1 MTKNVNRREFLGV
14 AAVAAGSGIRG
25 QAKSVQ
31 TPDPRPALLGGQP
44 VRKQPFPSWPRF
56 GPPEEEAMLRTLRSG
71 KWFRG
76 YGQEVASFEKAYA
89 EITGARFCL
98 ATANGTSALLTSL
111 HALDLQPGD
120 EVILPPYT
128 FVATLNVVL
137 LYYALPIFVDTDPDT
152 FQVDAKK
159 VEAAITPATKV
170 LMPVHIGGSAA
181 DLDTLLEIS
190 KKRRTPLLED
200 ACQAH
205 FGEWRGRKL
214 GSLGTL
220 GCFSFQASKNLNSG
234 EGGAIL
240 TDREDL
246 VEKCYTFHN
255 NSRPRKSAGPG
266 YVGRGAN
273 LRMTEFQGALL
284 KAQMQKLAEQTRVRQ
299 QNAAQLTKLLDQIG
313 GVVPARMYPGC
324 TGNAY
329 HLYMAR
335 YRKEEFA
342 GLTRRTFL
350 KAMQAEGIPCSA
362 GYASLNRDPY
372 IRGILSG
379 RGYRAIYPA
388 EVLKGWEERTAC
400 PVNDKLCEEGF
411 WMAQTMLLGTGTDME
426 QIAAAVQKIRKYADE
441 LKKAEAATD

>member
-1 MTKNVNRREFLGV
+1 MTNQVDRRQFLGI
-14 AAVAAGSGIRG
+14 AAVAAGSGIKAHAG
-25 QAKSVQ
+25 SFQIQDS
-31 TPDPRPALLGGQP
+31 RPALLGGQP

-56 GPPEEEAMLRTLRSG
+56 GSPEEEAMLRTLRSG

-89 EITGARFCL
+89 QMTGARFCL

-111 HALDLQPGD
+111 HALDIQPGD
-120 EVILPPYT
+120 EIILPPYT

-137 LYYALPIFVDTDPDT
+137 LHYALPIFVDTDADT
-152 FQVDAKK
+152 FQIDAKK
-159 VEAAITPATKV
+159 VEAAITPRTRV
-170 LMPVHIGGSAA
+170 LMPVHIGGSPA
-181 DLDTLLEIS
+181 DLDTLLDLS
-190 KKRRTPLLED
+190 RKRGIPLLED

-214 GSLGTL
+214 GTLGTL

-255 NSRPRKSAGPG
+255 NSRPRKRSGPG
-266 YVGRGAN
+266 HVGRGAN

-284 KAQMQKLAEQTRVRQ
+284 KAQMLKLAEQTRVRQ
-299 QNAAQLTKLLDQIG
+299 ENAALLTKLLDQVG
-313 GVVPARMYPGC
+313 GVTPARMYPGC

-329 HLYMAR
+329 HLFMAR
-335 YRKEEFA
+335 YRKEDFG
-342 GLTRRTFL
+342 GLSRRTFL
-350 KAMQAEGIPCSA
+350 KALQAEGVPCSA

-372 IRGILSG
+372 IREVLSS

-388 EVLKGWEERTAC
+388 ELLQGWEERTAC
-400 PVNDKLCEEGF
+400 PVNDKLCEEGLWF
-411 WMAQTMLLGTGTDME
+411 AQTMFLGTSTDME
-426 QIAAAVQKIRKYADE
+426 QIAAAVQKMRKYADE
-441 LKKAEAATD
+441 LRKAETD